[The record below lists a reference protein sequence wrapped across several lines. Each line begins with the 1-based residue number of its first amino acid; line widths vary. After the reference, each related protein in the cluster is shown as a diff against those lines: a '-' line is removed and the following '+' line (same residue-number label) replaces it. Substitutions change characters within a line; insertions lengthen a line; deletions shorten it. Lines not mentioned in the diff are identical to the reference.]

1 MESVI
6 IFSEVS
12 EKEMAYKPQ
21 NYASAILS
29 DGKKAIWFG
38 SSTSMSMQ
46 IQNTSDLRCYS

>member
-1 MESVI
+1 MNMESVI

-29 DGKKAIWFG
+29 DGKKSYLVWIKYKHVNA
-38 SSTSMSMQ
+38 
-46 IQNTSDLRCYS
+46 NTKYK